1 MLNTFLSYLALYGLQ
16 SNIITNNG
24 AGVLLFQ
31 REKSYRSFRYV
42 SALIL
47 MVGIVLCSAI
57 SYVLYNYVYSK
68 FDLYFISV
76 SVSVF
81 IVCVYHLLTS
91 NIWKKVSSFKVYLYE
106 NSFSY
111 ALDVAFT
118 LSVIFRL
125 NMALPLVEF
134 IMSVVAMI
142 VVIPFMNLFLGLYMG
157 VINRFYVEKS
167 FRNVSA
173 RLFLFAIVSII
184 VYYASLLVI

>member
-24 AGVLLFQ
+24 SGVLLFQ
-31 REKSYRSFRYV
+31 REKSYRSFRYI

-81 IVCVYHLLTS
+81 IVCVYHILTA
-91 NIWKKVSSFKVYLYE
+91 NIWKKISSFKVYLYE

-125 NMALPLVEF
+125 NMALPLIEF

-142 VVIPFMNLFLGLYMG
+142 VVIPFMNLILGLYMG

-173 RLFLFAIVSII
+173 RLFLFAIVSIAI
-184 VYYASLLVI
+184 YYASLLVL